1 MKTDIGFVCG
11 ILEIESEVYKKSY
24 DEAITKRKKDIEAV
38 QKIYV
43 PNTPKYRSEL
53 EAVEQEFSKT
63 ISQLQKDFATAGANA
78 IRELRDLEMQRVQT
92 VDETKLRK
100 IKAVKD
106 VPLTRLELEA
116 LVQKFGIKDDYWS
129 SRLIQTIADN
139 NGISDFEIESS
150 FDTKMSVLNQ
160 LEQQMEKIIRYYP
173 SDIYSKEGALVRHG
187 YLTERILQNAKDIY
201 GGKMR
206 YESDEKL
213 EERAYLTILSRH
225 GDIEKGFA
233 IQNALRNAKGEVR
246 NLLLCRLAKA
256 VKNKKISEFS
266 VELSGNKEEIE
277 SFKNGKARAY
287 IHARDEVERIMKATK
302 KETIDRI
309 LEINSENEFMP
320 QLVEKAKKKSERL
333 RELMESKDVEEQ
345 EEQQDS
351 DKEEQ
356 QEKTADDYY
365 KEIYDGNFRT
375 KQEKVVIV

>member
-11 ILEIESEVYKKSY
+11 VLEIEAEVYKRNY
-24 DEAITKRKKDIEAV
+24 DEAVEKKKKDIEVV
-38 QKIYV
+38 QKTFI
-43 PNTPKYRSEL
+43 PNTPKYKSEM

-63 ISQLQKDFATAGANA
+63 ISQLQKDFATTGANA

-92 VDETKLRK
+92 VDETKLSK
-100 IKAVKD
+100 IKVIKD
-106 VPLTRLELEA
+106 IPLTKLELEA
-116 LVQKFGIKDDYWS
+116 LVQKFGIKGDYWS

-160 LEQQMEKIIRYYP
+160 LEQQMDKIIRYYP

-213 EERAYLTILSRH
+213 EERAYLAILSKH
-225 GDIEKGFA
+225 GDVERGFA

-256 VKNKKISEFS
+256 VKNKRISDFA

-277 SFKNGKARAY
+277 DFKNRKARAY

-320 QLVEKAKKKSERL
+320 QVVEKAKKKSERL

>member
-11 ILEIESEVYKKSY
+11 ILEIESEVYKRNF
-24 DEAITKRKKDIEAV
+24 DEAVEKKKKDIEVV
-38 QKIYV
+38 QKTYIAG
-43 PNTPKYRSEL
+43 TPKHKSEL

-63 ISQLQKDFATAGANA
+63 ISQLQKDFATTGANA

-92 VDETKLRK
+92 VDETKLSK
-100 IKAVKD
+100 IKAIKD
-106 VPLTRLELEA
+106 IPLTKLELEA
-116 LVQKFGIKDDYWS
+116 LVQKFGIKGDYWS

-160 LEQQMEKIIRYYP
+160 LEQQMDKIIRYYP

-206 YESDEKL
+206 YESNEKL

-256 VKNKKISEFS
+256 VKNKRISDFA

-277 SFKNGKARAY
+277 DFKNGKARAY

-320 QLVEKAKKKSERL
+320 QLVEKAKKKSGHL
-333 RELMESKDVEEQ
+333 RELMESKDVEE
-345 EEQQDS
+345 QDS